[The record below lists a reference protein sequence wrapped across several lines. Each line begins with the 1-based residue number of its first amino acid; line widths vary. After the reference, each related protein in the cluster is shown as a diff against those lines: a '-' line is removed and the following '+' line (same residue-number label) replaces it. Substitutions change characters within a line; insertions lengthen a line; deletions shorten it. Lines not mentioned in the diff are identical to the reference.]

1 MNRSAPLDAQDAPTT
16 IGAVK
21 GSAPSSRWWPRAMS
35 VAAAILA
42 LMLLGYTALWAVTA
56 FQLRAGVLDWI
67 EARQAEGYRVAHSRI
82 ALSGFPGVARVTVSA
97 PAIAA
102 PDGRALGWSWAG
114 GQAAIEASPLQRDTV
129 ALRLSGEESVSI
141 NVDGKLRTYRG
152 GAEELSLRA
161 HGNRSPQSASLTI
174 RNLAMAAEEPGDVVE
189 IERLSASAE
198 AAAGA
203 PAPKPG
209 LAYTARIE
217 ATGIQ
222 LPRQLELPL
231 GEAIAG
237 FSAAAMVSGPF
248 PVRSDLPEALARWRE
263 SGGAA
268 EFSQLS
274 LRYGPLF
281 LDGSGTASLDADMQ
295 PVGTFMARIQ
305 GFQKTLSTL
314 ASRGLINE
322 QTAARATIALTILSR
337 PAANGGPATLSV
349 PLSLHDRRL
358 SIGPLPLMV
367 VPLIEWPRGPSPRTG
382 QLSPPT
388 ATATQ

>member
-1 MNRSAPLDAQDAPTT
+1 
-16 IGAVK
+16 
-21 GSAPSSRWWPRAMS
+21 
-35 VAAAILA
+35 
-42 LMLLGYTALWAVTA
+42 
-56 FQLRAGVLDWI
+56 
-67 EARQAEGYRVAHSRI
+67 
-82 ALSGFPGVARVTVSA
+82 
-97 PAIAA
+97 
-102 PDGRALGWSWAG
+102 
-114 GQAAIEASPLQRDTV
+114 
-129 ALRLSGEESVSI
+129 
-141 NVDGKLRTYRG
+141 
-152 GAEELSLRA
+152 
-161 HGNRSPQSASLTI
+161 
-174 RNLAMAAEEPGDVVE
+174 
-189 IERLSASAE
+189 
-198 AAAGA
+198 
-203 PAPKPG
+203 
-209 LAYTARIE
+209 
-217 ATGIQ
+217 
-222 LPRQLELPL
+222 
-231 GEAIAG
+231 
-237 FSAAAMVSGPF
+237 
-248 PVRSDLPEALARWRE
+248 LPEALARWRE

-358 SIGPLPLMV
+358 SVGPLPLMV

-388 ATATQ
+388 AAATR